1 MKFADKLEAIKHIL
15 SLEDGAE
22 ITIEQCMP
30 EGGVDTTGD
39 LVSSPEIEGDVVLT
53 KEHAIVQFGSTER
66 DVVISETYIENVI
79 FVDKFEAI
87 PNACGTGVI
96 QFEGR
101 TMTLNMCQMD
111 ESTYV
116 YLPTVINGVAER
128 NTKFAVEL
136 YSGSET
142 DRILVAK

>member
-1 MKFADKLEAIKHIL
+1 MKFLDKLEAIKHIL

-22 ITIEQCMP
+22 VTIEQCMP
-30 EGGVDTTGD
+30 EGGLDSTGD
-39 LVSSPEIEGDVVLT
+39 LVSSPELEGDVVLS
-53 KEHAIVQFGSTER
+53 KESATIQFGSTER
-66 DVVISETYIENVI
+66 DLVFTEALTENVI
-79 FVDKFEAI
+79 YVDKFEAI

-101 TMTLNMCQMD
+101 TMTLNMCQTD
-111 ESTYV
+111 DSTYV

-128 NTKFAVEL
+128 NTKFAVEI
-136 YSGSET
+136 YSGKET